1 MAAGEV
7 EAHAGGQFADTTADL
22 EQAQAQRVEV
32 ERRVALAAEP
42 PPQGVEEPV
51 GGGMQDEAEL
61 VGPEAVVAQGFR
73 WGLLR
78 SVKDLRK
85 GPCRSATTG
94 PRGRFCSVRTVER
107 GSCDR
112 LIRWP
117 FGKNTPSQQAPT
129 EPARMP
135 CAQFDRSWSGA

>member
-1 MAAGEV
+1 MAIKDRRITCAACGERETV
-7 EAHAGGQFADTTADL
+7 IRGERGLVSAYCDVCRAERKRD
-22 EQAQAQRVEV
+22 QARL
-32 ERRVALAAEP
+32 R
-42 PPQGVEEPV
+42 
-51 GGGMQDEAEL
+51 
-61 VGPEAVVAQGFR
+61 GFR

-85 GPCRSATTG
+85 GPCQSATTG

-129 EPARMP
+129 EPI
-135 CAQFDRSWSGA
+135 